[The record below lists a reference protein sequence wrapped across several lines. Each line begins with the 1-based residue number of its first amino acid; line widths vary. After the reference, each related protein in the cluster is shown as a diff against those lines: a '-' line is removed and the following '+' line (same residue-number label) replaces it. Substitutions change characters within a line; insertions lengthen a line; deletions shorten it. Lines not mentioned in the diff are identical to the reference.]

1 MWRTKFLIFAFDDNW
16 WRAEGSLLFVVVVVV
31 KAKEAAGEEF
41 FPLLRSAFWVKM
53 ENKDKAKITTV
64 TAAFI
69 HRDDREE
76 ANCRVVEFMI
86 DEITNN
92 KQQYW

>member
-1 MWRTKFLIFAFDDNW
+1 
-16 WRAEGSLLFVVVVVV
+16 
-31 KAKEAAGEEF
+31 
-41 FPLLRSAFWVKM
+41 M

>member
-1 MWRTKFLIFAFDDNW
+1 
-16 WRAEGSLLFVVVVVV
+16 
-31 KAKEAAGEEF
+31 
-41 FPLLRSAFWVKM
+41 M

-64 TAAFI
+64 LTAAFI

-92 KQQYW
+92 KHQLVRSSSS

>member
-1 MWRTKFLIFAFDDNW
+1 
-16 WRAEGSLLFVVVVVV
+16 
-31 KAKEAAGEEF
+31 
-41 FPLLRSAFWVKM
+41 M

-69 HRDDREE
+69 HRDDTEE

-86 DEITNN
+86 EEITIRHNN
-92 KQQYW
+92 NIWQQGTQISG

>member
-1 MWRTKFLIFAFDDNW
+1 
-16 WRAEGSLLFVVVVVV
+16 
-31 KAKEAAGEEF
+31 
-41 FPLLRSAFWVKM
+41 M

-76 ANCRVVEFMI
+76 ANGRVVEFMI

-92 KQQYW
+92 KQLKFK